1 MKTRPLTVNLT
12 LVFIGLTA
20 LIWFIFGIIVAG
32 KLHPAL
38 PDEPLLRW
46 GMGISAIAAGLML
59 TGLGILLMKK
69 NRLAYWV
76 ILAGLGLMSLANLFD
91 DVGWVDFIV
100 AVISLL
106 PFILLLKDRNWYLSI

>member
-20 LIWFIFGIIVAG
+20 LIWFIFGIIVLG

-38 PDEPLLRW
+38 PDESLLRW
-46 GMGISAIAAGLML
+46 CMGITAIAAGLTL

-76 ILAGLGLMSLANLFD
+76 VLAGLGLMSLANLFD
-91 DVGWVDFIV
+91 DVGWVDIIV
-100 AVISLL
+100 TVVSLL